1 MANYTRDLSSYK
13 KSEQR
18 EAYEQLFEETKNLF
32 LERAESFT
40 VVHSMIIDRFVSTY
54 VDLISLDDIKAVSEQ
69 KYKMVQDKFQSWSK
83 VIMETLNSVSLE
95 AESRRTFFMRVKEIM
110 TEEIPDDKLRKRIF
124 ERILEEAVKK
134 K

>member
-13 KSEQR
+13 EPEQR
-18 EAYEQLFEETKNLF
+18 EAYKQLFEETKNLF

-54 VDLISLDDIKAVSEQ
+54 IDLISLDDIKAVSEQ

>member
-1 MANYTRDLSSYK
+1 MAKYARDLSSYK
-13 KSEQR
+13 KPEQR

-54 VDLISLDDIKAVSEQ
+54 IDLISLDDIKAVSEQ

-83 VIMETLNSVSLE
+83 VIMESLNSVSLE

>member
-1 MANYTRDLSSYK
+1 MAKYARDVSKYPP
-13 KSEQR
+13 EQR
-18 EAYEQLFEETKNLF
+18 KAYEQLFDETKKLF
-32 LERAESFT
+32 LEKAETFT

-54 VDLISLDDIKAVSEQ
+54 VDLLTLDDIKSVSEK
-69 KYKMVQDKFQSWSK
+69 KYKTVQDKFQSWSK
-83 VIMETLNSVSLE
+83 TIMDTLNSVSLE
-95 AESRRTFFMRVKEIM
+95 AESRRTFFMRVKDII